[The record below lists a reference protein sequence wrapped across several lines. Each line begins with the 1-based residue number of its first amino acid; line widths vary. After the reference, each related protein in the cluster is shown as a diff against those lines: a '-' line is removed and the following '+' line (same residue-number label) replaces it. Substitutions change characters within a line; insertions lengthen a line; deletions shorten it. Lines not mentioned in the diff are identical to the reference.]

1 MPQSKSVFVTG
12 ATGFLGSHLAFHFL
26 EQGHHVS
33 VLARSSK
40 SASARARVEE
50 TLCAVAGSD
59 DAAAAL
65 FERLDVLEGD
75 ISRPGLDLSDA
86 TAQQLTRSTDEV
98 WHCAASL
105 NFAAEDRDEIF
116 RMNVGGTE
124 HILDFVAQMPAKRL
138 HHVSTAY
145 VAGTRTDVALES
157 EIDVGQA
164 FKNAY
169 EESKNRSE
177 VIISEAHRKGAVRA
191 SIYRPSVVIGDSRS
205 GRTTHFHGVYAFIR
219 GLWTAS
225 ERLRRKLPEGSMVHL
240 PLRVVGSLETTLN
253 FVPIDYVVQGMAAIA
268 ANDASLG
275 RTYHLTNPV
284 PTLNSFWLSNICRIL
299 RVEGV
304 ELVDERSFADNPPT
318 KLEMIFQKQMAFYYM
333 YLQGEPRFDN
343 RNTAE
348 ALAGMGITCPVMT
361 MEFLEKM
368 TAWYLNFLQR
378 E

>member
-1 MPQSKSVFVTG
+1 MPQPKRVFVTG

-40 SASARARVEE
+40 SAAARERVED
-50 TLCAVAGSD
+50 TLRTVAGSD
-59 DAAAAL
+59 AAIETL
-65 FERLDVLEGD
+65 LKRLDVLEGD
-75 ISRPGLDLSDA
+75 ISRPGFDLNDA
-86 TAQQLTRSTDEV
+86 ATQQLTRSTDEI

-105 NFAAEDRDEIF
+105 NFAEEDRDEIF
-116 RMNVGGTE
+116 QMNVGGTE
-124 HILDFVAQMPAKRL
+124 HLLQLVAQMPSKRL

-145 VAGTRTDVALES
+145 VAGNRMDVALES

-169 EESKNRSE
+169 EASKNRSE
-177 VIISEAHRKGAVRA
+177 VMVSEAHGKGAVRA
-191 SIYRPSVVIGDSRS
+191 SIYRPSVVIGDSLS

-219 GLWTAS
+219 GLWAVL
-225 ERLRRKLPEGSMVHL
+225 ERLRRKLPEGSTVQL
-240 PLRVVGSLETTLN
+240 PLRVVGSLQTTLN
-253 FVPIDYVVQGMAAIA
+253 FVPIDYVVQGMAAIG

-284 PTLNSFWLSNICRIL
+284 PTPNSFWLENICRIL

-304 ELVDERSFADNPPT
+304 ELVDGRSFSENPPT
-318 KLEMIFQKQMAFYYM
+318 KLEMFFQRQMAFYYM

-343 RNTAE
+343 SNAAQ
-348 ALAGMGITCPVMT
+348 ALAGTGITCPVMT
-361 MEFLEKM
+361 AEFMDKM
-368 TAWYLNFLQR
+368 TGWYLHYLKR
-378 E
+378 T

>member
-1 MPQSKSVFVTG
+1 MPQSKRVFVTG
-12 ATGFLGSHLAFHFL
+12 ATGFVGSHLAFHFL

-40 SASARARVEE
+40 SASARERVEE
-50 TLCAVAGSD
+50 TLRAVAASN
-59 DAAAAL
+59 DAAGTL

-75 ISRPGLDLSDA
+75 ISRPGLDLNAAA
-86 TAQQLTRSTDEV
+86 TQQLTNSTDEV

-105 NFAAEDRDEIF
+105 NFAEEHRDEIF

-124 HILDFVAQMPAKRL
+124 HILQLVAQMPSKRL

-145 VAGTRTDVALES
+145 VAGNRTDVAMES
-157 EIDVGQA
+157 DIDVGQS

-191 SIYRPSVVIGDSRS
+191 SVYRPSVVIGDSRS

-219 GLWTAS
+219 GLWAAL
-225 ERLRRKLPEGSMVHL
+225 ERLRRKLPEGSTVHL
-240 PLRVVGSLETTLN
+240 PLRVVGSLKTTLN
-253 FVPIDYVVQGMAAIA
+253 LVPIDYVVQAMAAIGA
-268 ANDASLG
+268 SDASLG

-284 PTLNSFWLSNICRIL
+284 PTPNSLWLENICRML

-304 ELVDERSFADNPPT
+304 ELVDARSFSEQPPT
-318 KLEMIFQKQMAFYYM
+318 KLEVLFQKQMAFYYL
-333 YLQGEPRFDN
+333 YLHGEPRFDN
-343 RNTAE
+343 RNAAE
-348 ALAGMGITCPVMT
+348 ALKGTGITCPVIT
-361 MEFLEKM
+361 AEFIENM
-368 TAWYLNFLQR
+368 MVWYLDYLKR
-378 E
+378 T

>member
-1 MPQSKSVFVTG
+1 MPQSKRVFVTG

-40 SASARARVEE
+40 SASARSRVKE
-50 TLCAVAGSD
+50 TLRAVAASD
-59 DAAAAL
+59 DAADAL

-75 ISRPGLDLSDA
+75 ISRPGFDLNDA
-86 TAQQLTRSTDEV
+86 ATQQLTRSTDEV

-105 NFAAEDRDEIF
+105 NFAEEDRDEIF

-124 HILDFVAQMPAKRL
+124 HLLELVAQMPSKRL

-145 VAGTRTDVALES
+145 VAGNRKDVAMES
-157 EIDVGQA
+157 DIDVGQT

-169 EESKNRSE
+169 EASKNRSE
-177 VIISEAHRKGAVRA
+177 VMVSGAHRKGAVRA

-219 GLWTAS
+219 GLWAAL
-225 ERLRRKLPEGSMVHL
+225 ERLRRRLPEGSIVHL
-240 PLRVVGSLETTLN
+240 PLRVVGSMNTTLN
-253 FVPIDYVVQGMAAIA
+253 FVPIDYVVQGMAAIG
-268 ANDASLG
+268 ANDTSLG

-284 PTLNSFWLSNICRIL
+284 PTPNSFWLSNICRIL

-304 ELVDERSFADNPPT
+304 ELVEGRSFAENPPT
-318 KLEMIFQKQMAFYYM
+318 KLEMLFQKQMAFYYM

-343 RNTAE
+343 RNAAE
-348 ALAGMGITCPVMT
+348 ALEGKGITCPVMT
-361 MEFLEKM
+361 AEFMDKM
-368 TAWYLNFLQR
+368 TGWYLNYLKR
-378 E
+378 G